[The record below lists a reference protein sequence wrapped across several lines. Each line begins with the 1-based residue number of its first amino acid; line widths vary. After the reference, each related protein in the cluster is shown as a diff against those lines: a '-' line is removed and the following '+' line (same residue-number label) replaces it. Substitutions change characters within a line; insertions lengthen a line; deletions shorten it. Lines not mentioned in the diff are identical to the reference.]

1 MSRVRVGELDIAYRV
16 TGAGPAL
23 LLVAGTGY
31 NGGTWWPGMVNDLA
45 REYTVITYDHRGTGR
60 TRGPSGPF
68 STRTL
73 ARDALGLLAALGVS
87 GAHVLGHS
95 MGGRVAQWMA
105 LEGGAR
111 VGGLVLAAS
120 GPGPLPGHEDRHT
133 PGIPVAT
140 AAGMVELGYD
150 GYVRRLQRDTFFTE
164 SYALAHPE
172 PVDWLFD
179 AFWAGRP
186 TVTDYFR
193 HVMARQQHD
202 TVELLRLI
210 AHPTLVLVGDEDAH
224 AGGTGSHLEQSLY
237 LARALPSATLSVI
250 PGVKHGYFW
259 EAPVE
264 SVGRVKRWLAGV
276 DTVVTS

>member
-60 TRGPSGPF
+60 TTGVAGAF

-73 ARDALGLLAALGVS
+73 AGDALGLLGALGIS
-87 GAHVLGHS
+87 TAHVLGHS

-105 LEGGAR
+105 LDGGAR
-111 VGGLVLAAS
+111 VGGLILAAS
-120 GPGPLPGHEDRHT
+120 GPGPLPGSEDRHVR
-133 PGIPVAT
+133 GIPPK
-140 AAGMVELGYD
+140 AAAAMVELGYD

-172 PVDWLFD
+172 PVEWLFD
-179 AFWAGRP
+179 AFWEGRP
-186 TVTDYFR
+186 ALVDYFQ
-193 HVMARQQHD
+193 HVAARQQHD
-202 TVELLRLI
+202 TVELLRLV
-210 AHPTLVLVGDEDAH
+210 AQPTLVLVGDQDAH
-224 AGGTGSHLEQSLY
+224 AGGTGSHLEQSLH
-237 LARALPSATLSVI
+237 LARALPSATLSVL

-264 SVGRVKRWLAGV
+264 SVGRIKRWLAGV
-276 DTVVTS
+276 DLAETP